1 MAACPREVAVR
12 HSNPFMPVFRTVL
25 LAALLAAGFA
35 ASAHH
40 VGKVEPP
47 RRSALP
53 SDPAATVTGYVASI
67 VVESRVSGTEQRY
80 GVLVADDGTR
90 YLLQGA
96 LASTLHDGAAYA
108 VAGRTNGAQLFVDDA
123 RMTDARDARGAADAA
138 KASVTVDGVLRLGH
152 ADNFDGA
159 PSNFFY
165 AVTNGTDQRWVT
177 FGTLLDGF
185 ENGMPAQVSGHTLD
199 DGAFFADR
207 IVVLDAAPPKAPPAN
222 AGAVSTS
229 YIVIPVKFPTNAA
242 APFTY
247 NTDPFTVASLRS
259 AMFDPLP
266 TKSVAEYYKEVS
278 YGQQLVAGIV
288 ADNGS
293 GGWLLANRA
302 VPATC
307 DIGVIA
313 AAAEAAATARG
324 YNLNSYAGRVYVFS
338 SNVPGC
344 GWSGLAY
351 VGWARSYIK
360 QSTSL
365 LVIAHEIGHNFGLLH
380 AASLD
385 CGTGVIGGTCTS
397 SEYGDP
403 FNTMGNQRAMHFASA
418 QKDIL
423 GWLPAGTVADH
434 KGGTGT
440 YTLSPIENAG
450 GTRYAVRIPASPK
463 RTYWVEYRQPVGMDS
478 GLSAFPNNG
487 VQVRVEAPF
496 EQICGGCSDD
506 TQFLDMTPAT
516 SAFTDGALVTGQSYV
531 DSLYGITLSA
541 ISQGASGLTVTVTSP
556 SRPSFVD
563 VPVTHP
569 NYADIETIYWHRVT
583 LGCLASPLTYCVSGT
598 ISRAEM
604 AVFIERA
611 KQGAAFTGT
620 ATGTKFVDVPAGH
633 WAGGFI
639 EKLFADGI
647 TAGCAASP
655 SLFCPDNKVTRA
667 EMAIFL
673 LRARYGSA
681 YNPGTAAGTVFS
693 DVPKTHWAAAWIER
707 AYQFTMITSCA
718 TGPLRFCPD
727 ALVTR
732 AEMATLLTK
741 SFALAPPPM

>member
-1 MAACPREVAVR
+1 MPLLRAVALG
-12 HSNPFMPVFRTVL
+12 VL
-25 LAALLAAGFA
+25 LAAGCA

-47 RRSALP
+47 RRNALP
-53 SDPAATVTGYVASI
+53 SDPAAMVKGYVTSI
-67 VVESRVSGTEQRY
+67 VVEDRISGTEQRY

-96 LASTLHDGAAYA
+96 LASTLREGAAYA
-108 VAGRTNGAQLFVDDA
+108 VDGRTSGAQLFVDDA
-123 RMTDARDARGAADAA
+123 RMTGAADARGAADAA
-138 KASVTVDGVLRLGH
+138 KASVTVEGVLRLGH
-152 ADNFDGA
+152 ADNFDGT
-159 PSNFFY
+159 PSRFFY
-165 AVTNGTDQRWVT
+165 AVTNDTEQRWVT

-185 ENGMPAQVSGHTLD
+185 ENGMPAQVTGHMLD

-207 IVVLDAAPPKAPPAN
+207 IIVLEAAPPKAPPAGT
-222 AGAVSTS
+222 GAVNTS
-229 YIVIPVKFPTNAA
+229 YIVIPVKFPANAA

-247 NTDPFTVASLRS
+247 NADPFTVASLRS

-278 YGQQLVAGIV
+278 YGQQLVSGIV
-288 ADNGS
+288 ADNGA

-313 AAAEAAATARG
+313 SAAEAAATTRG

-338 SNVPGC
+338 NNVPGC

-365 LVIAHEIGHNFGLLH
+365 LVISHEIGHNFGLLH

-385 CGTGVIGGTCTS
+385 CGTNVIGGTCSS

-434 KGGTGT
+434 KSGTAT
-440 YTLSPIENAG
+440 YTLAPLENAG
-450 GTRYAVRIPASPK
+450 GAKYAVRIATSPK
-463 RTYWVEYRQPVGMDS
+463 RTYWVEYRQPIGMDS
-478 GLSAFPNNG
+478 GVSAFPNNG

-496 EQICGGCSDD
+496 ETICGGCSDD
-506 TQFLDMTPAT
+506 TEFLDMTPAT
-516 SAFTDGALVTGQSYV
+516 SAFTDGALVTGQTFV

-541 ISQGASGLTVTVTSP
+541 ISQSASGLTVTVTSP
-556 SRPSFVD
+556 TRPSFVD
-563 VPVTHP
+563 VPANHP
-569 NYADIETIYWHRVT
+569 SYADIETIYWHRVT
-583 LGCLASPLTYCVSGT
+583 VGCLASPLTYCVSGT
-598 ISRAEM
+598 VSRAEM

-611 KQGAAFTGT
+611 KRGAGFTGT
-620 ATGTKFVDVPAGH
+620 ATGAQFVDVPAAH

-639 EKLFADGI
+639 EQLFTDGI
-647 TAGCAASP
+647 TAGCATSP

-673 LRARYGSA
+673 MRGRYGST
-681 YNPGTAAGTVFS
+681 YNPGTATGTVFG
-693 DVPKTHWAAAWIER
+693 DVPKAHWAAAWIER
-707 AYQFTMITSCA
+707 AYLFNMMTSCA

-741 SFALAPPPM
+741 SFSLAPPPL

>member
-1 MAACPREVAVR
+1 MRP
-12 HSNPFMPVFRTVL
+12 SNSLMPVLRAITL
-25 LAALLAAGFA
+25 GALLVAAFA

-47 RRSALP
+47 RRNALP
-53 SDPAATVTGYVASI
+53 SDPMATAKGYVASI
-67 VVESRVSGTEQRY
+67 VVEDRISGTEQRY
-80 GVLVADDGTR
+80 AVLVTDDGTR

-96 LASTLHDGAAYA
+96 LASSLRDGAAYA
-108 VAGRTNGAQLFVDDA
+108 VDGRTSGAQLFVDDA
-123 RMTDARDARGAADAA
+123 RMTEAADARGAADAA
-138 KASVTVDGVLRLGH
+138 KASLTVDGVLRLGH
-152 ADNFDGA
+152 ADNFDGT

-165 AVTNGTDQRWVT
+165 AVTNDAEQRWVT

-185 ENGMPAQVSGHTLD
+185 ENGMPAQVTGHMLD

-207 IVVLDAAPPKAPPAN
+207 IIVLEAAPPKAPPAV
-222 AGAVSTS
+222 AGAVNTS

-247 NTDPFTVASLRS
+247 NADAFTVASLRS

-278 YGQQLVAGIV
+278 YGQQLVSGIV

-302 VPATC
+302 LPATC
-307 DIGVIA
+307 DTSVIA
-313 AAAEAAATARG
+313 SAAETAATARG

-338 SNVPGC
+338 NNVPGC

-360 QSTSL
+360 QTTSL
-365 LVIAHEIGHNFGLLH
+365 LVIGHEIGHNFGLLH

-385 CGTGVIGGTCTS
+385 CGTSVIGGACSS

-418 QKDIL
+418 QKEIL

-440 YTLSPIENAG
+440 YTLNPIESAG
-450 GTRYAVRIPASPK
+450 GAKYAVRIAASPK
-463 RTYWVEYRQPVGMDS
+463 RTYWVEYRQPIGMDS

-496 EQICGGCSDD
+496 EQICSGCSDD
-506 TQFLDMTPAT
+506 TEFLDMTPAT
-516 SAFTDGALVTGQSYV
+516 SAFTDGALATGQSYV

-563 VPVTHP
+563 VPATHP
-569 NYADIETIYWHRVT
+569 NYNDIETIYWHRVT

-598 ISRAEM
+598 VSRAEM

-611 KQGAAFTGT
+611 KRGAAFAGT
-620 ATGTKFVDVPAGH
+620 ATGTKFADVPAGH

-639 EKLFADGI
+639 EQLLADGI
-647 TAGCAASP
+647 TAGCATSP
-655 SLFCPDNKVTRA
+655 NRFCPDNKVTRA

-673 LRARYGSA
+673 MRARYGSTF
-681 YNPGTAAGTVFS
+681 NPGTATGTVFS
-693 DVPKTHWAAAWIER
+693 DVAKTYWAAAWIER
-707 AYQFTMITSCA
+707 AYQYSMMTSCG

-741 SFALAPPPM
+741 SFALASPPL

>member
-1 MAACPREVAVR
+1 MAACPGELAVR
-12 HSNPFMPVFRTVL
+12 HSNTFMPVFRAAVL
-25 LAALLAAGFA
+25 GALLAAGVTAF
-35 ASAHH
+35 AHH

-47 RRSALP
+47 RRTALP
-53 SDPAATVTGYVASI
+53 SDPAAMVKGYVTSI
-67 VVESRVSGTEQRY
+67 VVEDRISGTEQRY

-96 LASTLHDGAAYA
+96 LAATLRDGAAYA
-108 VAGRTNGAQLFVDDA
+108 VDGRTSGAQLFVDDA
-123 RMTDARDARGAADAA
+123 RMTDAAEARGAADAA

-152 ADNFDGA
+152 ADNFDGT

-165 AVTNGTDQRWVT
+165 AVTNDTEQRWVT

-185 ENGMPAQVSGHTLD
+185 ENGMSARVTGHALD

-207 IVVLDAAPPKAPPAN
+207 IIVLEPAPSKAPPAIT
-222 AGAVSTS
+222 GAVTTS

-247 NTDPFTVASLRS
+247 NADPFTVASLRS
-259 AMFDPLP
+259 AMFDPAP

-278 YGQQLVAGIV
+278 YGQQLVSGIV

-313 AAAEAAATARG
+313 SAAEAAATARG

-338 SNVPGC
+338 NNVPGC

-365 LVIAHEIGHNFGLLH
+365 LVISHEIGHNFGLLH

-385 CGTGVIGGTCTS
+385 CGANVIGGTCSS

-403 FNTMGNQRAMHFASA
+403 FNSMGNQRAMHFAAA
-418 QKDIL
+418 QKDML

-434 KGGTGT
+434 KSGTAT

-450 GTRYAVRIPASPK
+450 GAKYAVRIAAAPK
-463 RTYWVEYRQPVGMDS
+463 RTYWVEYRQPIGMDA

-496 EQICGGCSDD
+496 ESICGGCSDD
-506 TQFLDMTPAT
+506 TEFLDMTPAT
-516 SAFTDGALVTGQSYV
+516 SAFTDGALVTGNVFV
-531 DSLYGITLSA
+531 DSTYGITLSA
-541 ISQGASGLTVTVTSP
+541 ISQGASGLTVTVASP
-556 SRPSFVD
+556 TRPSFVD
-563 VPVTHP
+563 VPATHP

-583 LGCLASPLTYCVSGT
+583 LGCLASPLTFCAAGT
-598 ISRAEM
+598 VSRAEM

-611 KQGAAFTGT
+611 KRGAAFTGT
-620 ATGTKFVDVPAGH
+620 ATGTKFADVPAGH

-639 EKLFADGI
+639 EQLFADGI
-647 TAGCAASP
+647 TAGCATSP
-655 SLFCPDNKVTRA
+655 DRFCPDNRVTRA

-681 YNPGTAAGTVFS
+681 YNPGSATGTVFS
-693 DVPKTHWAAAWIER
+693 DVPKGYWAAAWIER
-707 AYQFTMITSCA
+707 AYQLNMITSCG

-727 ALVTR
+727 TLVTR
-732 AEMATLLTK
+732 AEMATLLKK
-741 SFALAPPPM
+741 SFSLAPPAL

>member
-1 MAACPREVAVR
+1 MPLLRAVALG
-12 HSNPFMPVFRTVL
+12 VL
-25 LAALLAAGFA
+25 LAAGCA

-47 RRSALP
+47 RRNALP
-53 SDPAATVTGYVASI
+53 SDPAAMVKGYVTSI
-67 VVESRVSGTEQRY
+67 VVEDRISGTEQRY

-96 LASTLHDGAAYA
+96 LASTLRDGAAYA
-108 VAGRTNGAQLFVDDA
+108 VDGRTSGAQLFVDDA
-123 RMTDARDARGAADAA
+123 RMTGAADARGAADAA
-138 KASVTVDGVLRLGH
+138 KASVTVEGVLRLGH
-152 ADNFDGA
+152 ADNFDGT
-159 PSNFFY
+159 PSRFFY
-165 AVTNGTDQRWVT
+165 AVTNDTEQRWVT

-185 ENGMPAQVSGHTLD
+185 ENGMPAQVTGHMLD

-207 IVVLDAAPPKAPPAN
+207 IIVLEATPPKAPPAGT
-222 AGAVSTS
+222 GAVNTS
-229 YIVIPVKFPTNAA
+229 YIVIPVKFPANAA

-247 NTDPFTVASLRS
+247 NADPFTVASLRS

-278 YGQQLVAGIV
+278 YGQQLVSGIV
-288 ADNGS
+288 ADNGA

-313 AAAEAAATARG
+313 SAAEAAATTRG

-338 SNVPGC
+338 NNVPGC

-365 LVIAHEIGHNFGLLH
+365 LVISHEIGHNFGLLH

-385 CGTGVIGGTCTS
+385 CGTNVIGGTCSS

-434 KGGTGT
+434 KSGTAT
-440 YTLSPIENAG
+440 YTLAPIENAG
-450 GTRYAVRIPASPK
+450 GAKYAVRIATSPK
-463 RTYWVEYRQPVGMDS
+463 RTYWVEYRQPIGMDS
-478 GLSAFPNNG
+478 GVSAFPNNG

-496 EQICGGCSDD
+496 ETICGGCSDD
-506 TQFLDMTPAT
+506 TEFLDMTPAT
-516 SAFTDGALVTGQSYV
+516 SAFTDGALVTGQSFV

-541 ISQGASGLTVTVTSP
+541 ISQSASGLTVTVTSP
-556 SRPSFVD
+556 TRPSFVD
-563 VPVTHP
+563 VPANHP
-569 NYADIETIYWHRVT
+569 SYADIETIYWHRVT
-583 LGCLASPLTYCVSGT
+583 VGCLASPLTYCVSGT
-598 ISRAEM
+598 VSRAEM

-611 KQGAAFTGT
+611 KRGAGFTGT
-620 ATGTKFVDVPAGH
+620 ATGAQFVDVPAAH

-639 EKLFADGI
+639 EQLFTDGI
-647 TAGCAASP
+647 TAGCATSP

-667 EMAIFL
+667 
-673 LRARYGSA
+673 GSTN
-681 YNPGTAAGTVFS
+681 YHIRG
-693 DVPKTHWAAAWIER
+693 R
-707 AYQFTMITSCA
+707 
-718 TGPLRFCPD
+718 
-727 ALVTR
+727 
-732 AEMATLLTK
+732 
-741 SFALAPPPM
+741 